1 MSSNPNH
8 ATTLKTALEE
18 LRQRRAEIEV
28 LRASKNGPV
37 AIIGMSCRFPG
48 GCSSPESFWRLL
60 DKGVCAIGDVPAE
73 RWDAAGMPVRRGGF
87 IEGIEDFDAPY
98 FGISPREAASM
109 DPQQRVLLEVAWQA
123 LENAKV
129 PPGSLYERPVG
140 TFLGI
145 TCFDH
150 AVLLGAD
157 LEQAGAYAGT
167 GSALNAAAGR
177 LSYLLGLSG
186 PCMAIDTACSSSLVC
201 LHLACQSLRSDESE
215 IALVGG
221 VHLMLSAD
229 VMATFSRAHMLSP
242 DGLSKSF
249 DASADGYSRGEGC
262 GVVVLKRLADAVRD
276 RDKILG
282 IVRGTAVGHCGPS
295 GGLTVPSVAAQRSVI
310 QRALADGGIEPHQVG
325 YVEAHGTGTSL
336 GDPIEIEAMASAY
349 GRGRDREAALWTG
362 SVKTNIGHLEPAS
375 GMAGLIKILLA
386 FQHGRIPASLHF
398 REPNPHIPWNEIPVR
413 VAAAPV
419 EWKRGGTRR
428 IAGLSAFGF
437 SGTNAHA
444 IVEEP
449 PETNEAV
456 RTEETPELSFQRQH
470 YPLAGRRNAKASP
483 PDWFYRVDWEQG
495 PPAPPIAAEGEA
507 WLIVRDR
514 RGMAEN
520 LAKFAEARTIR
531 CVFGEGAES
540 LDAGSFDRIV
550 FMKGLDDSRC
560 APLLL
565 GIAQAAARRA
575 EKPSRI
581 WLITRGATEAAK
593 PPELDG
599 VAQAPLCG
607 LAKVLFLEHPELA
620 GAAIDLDAV
629 SAPGE
634 TESLF
639 HEIASGSGEDLVAF
653 RGGKRLVP
661 RLAKAEPGSAAEVK
675 IAPGRAY
682 MITGGFGALG
692 LRVAGWLADRGARHL
707 ILVGRSG
714 PRTEQARTAIAALE
728 ARGIEVRSER
738 ADVAERAQMEILFR
752 SCGPALV
759 GVIHAAGVAG
769 YRAFDE
775 IGPDDWDA
783 VLRPKVQGA
792 EVLHELTRGLELDFF
807 VCFSSIASVWGSR
820 GQAHY
825 AAANRYLD
833 VLAHYRRAHGLPA
846 LTVNWGPWAE
856 GGMNTAES
864 NALLRR
870 AGVNPLSTD
879 RALAALGRLLG
890 GGETERIVADI
901 DWPLFRGS
909 YEARGYRPL
918 LARIERGTAA
928 HAAETASLPRSRE
941 ELIRFLQHET
951 AQVLQLEGRLPERDR
966 GFFDM
971 GMDSLLALEFR
982 TRLEASAGRALPATL
997 IFENP
1002 TVEALADYL
1011 LGSARVEAAAVAP
1024 AAKNEAIAIIG
1035 FGCRFPGDAI
1045 DGESYWRVLRD
1056 GIDAISEVPR
1066 ERWSLDEHFS
1076 SNRDD
1081 PGKMYTRHGGFLR
1094 DVDLFDPAFFRIS
1107 PREAESMDPQHR
1119 LLLEVSWEALENAG
1133 IRAEDLKG
1141 SQTGVFVGITTHDYA
1156 HLLMQNGGDRGVDSY
1171 FFTGNPLNT
1180 AAGRI
1185 SYTLGLTGPA
1195 IALDTACS
1203 SSLVAIHQA
1212 CQALR
1217 NGECTMALAGGVN
1230 LILAPE
1236 TTVAVCRTHALSPD
1250 GRCRSFDESANGF
1263 VRSEGCGVVVL
1274 KPESRALADGDSI
1287 LAVIRGSAVNHD
1299 GASSGFTVPNG
1310 RAQEAVLRKAL
1321 GDAIAPSQ
1329 VDYIEAHGSGTQLGD
1344 PIEVRALAAVFGS
1357 GGERAGKLRIGSVK
1371 SNIGH
1376 TESAAGVAGVIKVL
1390 LALQHERL
1398 PASLHVRNPTP
1409 LISWSETP
1417 LEICREP
1424 VPWKRGERK
1433 RIAGVSAFGAS
1444 GTNAHLLIEEA
1455 PQPALPGQPGRRPPL
1470 PHRPFHRV
1478 RIWFKELPKTVEV
1491 PVKHDDAIAGPR
1503 RESILL
1509 RLKAVVAEFLHADVA
1524 DVGETTP
1531 FLEMGA
1537 DSLVLID
1544 VLQSIE
1550 REYGVKL
1557 AVRNFFEDQST
1568 LNALA
1573 DHIDRSL
1580 PATAPP
1586 PISEPPSAGAPGV
1599 IERVIAEQNRMV
1611 QQVIAQQME
1620 MLRQMNGPPRNVPA
1634 PELAKPLLA
1643 AAPVAPERAAPLL
1656 PWGAPVSQANQGL
1669 SPAQRKHLEE
1679 LVARYTKRTRRSRE
1693 MVQESRAVL
1702 ADSRAAVGFR
1712 FSTKEMLY
1720 PIVGVRAQGSKLWDV
1735 DGNEYI
1741 DFTMGFGVH
1750 LFGHQPEFINRAIED
1765 EFRRGVEL
1773 GARSDLVGEVATLF
1787 TRLTGHERVAFSNSG
1802 TEAVMAAMRLA
1813 RAATGRTKI
1822 VIFTH
1827 SYHGH
1832 SDGTLA
1838 AARAQGGKTATV
1850 AVAPGVPAGAV
1861 EDIAVLEYGTAG
1873 ALDAVRALGGELAA
1887 VMVEPVQSRN
1897 PSLQPGDFLRE
1908 LRRLT
1913 TECGAALIFDEM
1925 ITGLRV
1931 HPKGAQGWFGIE
1943 ADIATYG
1950 KVAGGGLPIGVVA
1963 GKARFL
1969 DGIDGGMWQY
1979 GDLSFPAAERTA
1991 FGGTFCQHPL
2001 SMAAARAVLRYLL
2014 EDKGATQDRL
2024 NKRTAEFA
2032 KQLNRS
2038 FEDGNVPIR
2047 VAYFGSMFRFE
2058 FSSNLDLFFYHL
2070 LEKGIYIWEWRTCF
2084 LSTAHS
2090 EEDLGKFAA
2099 AMDGTIAELRSGGWL
2114 PEAKVDAAV
2123 CIPLSEAQR
2132 QLWLLSQI
2140 ERGGN
2145 LAYHVN
2151 TAVELVGELDRDRL
2165 QRAIQRVVE
2174 RHEALRTTILSEREQ
2189 IVQPASKFKI
2199 ALEDKPDSGEAMNLR
2214 EGPLFRANLVRRE
2227 NGRHILNLTAHHIIS
2242 DGASMA
2248 LVVGEI
2254 ADFYSGRNVAARPM
2268 QFREYLAAAAK
2279 RMESRE
2285 IEAHRDYW
2293 LAQIGPD
2300 GPSVALPLD
2309 RARPALSTYRGGRL
2323 TWRIDSALTDELRRL
2338 ARSNGCTLYALLMAV
2353 FNVFLHRITGQD
2365 DLIVGLPVTGRFSRE
2380 SQRVAGYCTHLLP
2393 LRSRFDADAPFRQ
2406 FLLQSRQM
2414 LLDGMEH
2421 QDYPFAELLR
2431 ELALRRGAGAPPLI
2445 SVVFNLEPVS
2455 RFPEIPGLTLE
2466 PAEPE
2471 VRFVAF
2477 DLSVNV
2483 TDAGSELY
2491 IDCDYSSDVL
2501 EPKTVRRFLGIYET
2515 LLRAAIADPDARISR
2530 MPLLSGPAMTAL
2542 AAMWNGPVL
2551 PASSASALA
2560 LFEEQAAHNPE
2571 RTAVFDRQRRVS
2583 YGELDDRARRI
2594 AGELAKLGVR
2604 RETRVGVCAGR
2615 TADLI
2620 AGLLAVWKAG
2630 GAYVPL
2636 DPQYPT
2642 SRLEFMLDDAG
2653 IDVLLTDR
2661 ACAPVFAK
2669 HAARLVFVDGDYAPM
2684 EASPDTVQPRDLV
2697 YVIYTSGSTGKP
2709 KGVAITQAN
2718 LSGLVDWARSFYA
2731 PDQLRGVLFSTSV
2744 CFDISVFEIFVPLAC
2759 GAALVIAENALDLPR
2774 LPSASEVTLINTVP
2788 SVVPELL
2795 RSGPL
2800 PASVDTFQLAGER
2813 LLRSVVQRIYR
2824 QTAVRQVLNLY
2835 GPTEDTVYSTGAIV
2849 ERDDELAPS
2858 IGRPLLN
2865 KRALILDRHL
2875 QPVPPGI
2882 AGELYLGGSGLAREY
2897 LNRPELTGER
2907 FVANPYREGE
2917 RLYRTGD
2924 LARFREDGNIE
2935 FLGRGDT
2942 QIKLRGF
2949 RIELG
2954 EIEAALALHPFV
2966 RDAIVVLREEG
2977 ESARLIA
2984 YIASDHLEEEVP
2996 AALGRHL
3003 QDRLPHYMAPAQF
3016 VVLKEFPLL
3025 PNGKVDRSRLPDP
3038 GVGILY
3044 AAPRDAMEEKLAII
3058 WQEAIGKTGIGVFD
3072 NFFEIG
3078 GNSLSATRAVA
3089 RIREEMESDLEIRG
3103 IFSHPTIAALAREIA
3118 RRRHSRYEPIIPA
3131 ARQDSYELAPF
3142 QMRLWVQ
3149 EQTGQ
3154 TQGAMLPGCFLIEG
3168 DLNGEL
3174 FDEAFRTLI
3183 RRHEIL
3189 RTVFPAPEHLPRQ
3202 KVLPPDDCQFTAAQ
3216 FDASGAEDPD
3226 AEVVRILRREAYSA
3240 MDLATGPLLR
3250 ATLVR
3255 LGGRRHLFA
3264 CAMHHIVTDGV
3275 SIEILLDEF
3284 QQAYDALADGRA
3296 PNFEPLPNQ
3305 YKDYAA
3311 WLNQLLAGERGAEMR
3326 TYWLRKLA
3334 GELLPLEFP
3343 SDTPRSAA
3351 RGYRRESYRFRL
3363 GAEQTRQ
3370 VDAIGRRHGAS
3381 QFMVLL
3387 AVLKGLLYRSSGSDD
3402 IVVGSPLA
3410 GRVRTELQSQIG
3422 PYLNV
3427 VALRTAVSGSD
3438 PFDTLLDRIRET
3450 VLEAHSN
3457 QLYPLHRI
3465 VEQLGVKRSFAR
3477 NPLFDVGFTL
3487 QNQRLTRRENGSRHL
3502 RISEKVYPELEATAA
3517 EAMTDFWI
3525 LAEPA
3530 GEVIDMNV
3538 VYNGSLFQES
3548 TVRRLA
3554 EGFQT
3559 ILSCAASDGG
3569 VRLHSIPLDP
3579 EHPRQTVKV
3588 AIDLAFHSKSKGNTA

>member
-8 ATTLKTALEE
+8 AATLKTALEE
-18 LRQRRAEIEV
+18 LRQRRSEIEA
-28 LRASKNGPV
+28 LRASKNGPI

-48 GCSSPESFWRLL
+48 GCNSPESFWQLL
-60 DKGVCAIGDVPAE
+60 DKGVCAIGEVPAE
-73 RWDAAGMPVRRGGF
+73 RWDATSMPVRRGGF
-87 IEGIEDFDAPY
+87 IEGIEDFDAPF
-98 FGISPREAASM
+98 FGISPREAGSM
-109 DPQQRVLLEVAWQA
+109 DPQQRLLLEVAWQA
-123 LENAKV
+123 LANAKL

-150 AVLLGAD
+150 GVLLGAD
-157 LEQAGAYAGT
+157 PEQAGAYAGT

-177 LSYLLGLSG
+177 LSFLLGLTG

-201 LHLACQSLRSDESE
+201 LHLACQSLRSAESE

-221 VHLMLSAD
+221 VHLMLSPG
-229 VMATFSRAHMLSP
+229 VMITFSQAHMLSP

-262 GVVVLKRLADAVRD
+262 GVVVLKRLTDAVRD
-276 RDKILG
+276 RDNILG
-282 IVRGTAVGHCGPS
+282 IVRGTAVGHSGPS
-295 GGLTVPSVAAQRSVI
+295 GGLTVPSAAAQRSVI
-310 QRALADGGIEPHQVG
+310 QRALADAGLEPHQVG

-336 GDPIEIEAMASAY
+336 GDPIEIEAMARAY

-375 GMAGLIKILLA
+375 GIAGLIKILLA
-386 FQHGRIPASLHF
+386 FQNGRIPASLNF
-398 REPNPHIPWNEIPVR
+398 RDPNPHIPWNEIPIR

-419 EWKRGGTRR
+419 EWKRGGVRR

-449 PETNEAV
+449 PETHEAAP
-456 RTEETPELSFQRQH
+456 TKKTPGLSFQRQH
-470 YPLAGRRNAKASP
+470 YPLAGKRNAKASP
-483 PDWFYRVDWEQG
+483 PEWFYRVDWEQA
-495 PPAPPIAAEGEA
+495 PAVPTAAGGET

-514 RGMAEN
+514 RGLAEN
-520 LAKFAEARTIR
+520 LTKLAESQTIR
-531 CVFGEGAES
+531 CVLGNGVES
-540 LDAGSFDRIV
+540 LDEGSFDRIV
-550 FMKGLDDSRC
+550 FMKGLDDPSC

-575 EKPSRI
+575 EKPPRI
-581 WLITRGATEAAK
+581 WLITRGATEAAVA
-593 PPELDG
+593 PELDG
-599 VAQAPLCG
+599 IAQAPLSG

-620 GAAIDLDAV
+620 GAAIDLETA

-639 HEIASGSGEDLVAF
+639 REIVSGSAEDLVAF

-675 IAPGRAY
+675 IAPGHAY

-692 LRVAGWLADRGARHL
+692 LRVAGWLADRGARQL
-707 ILVGRSG
+707 ILVGRAG
-714 PRTEQARTAIAALE
+714 PRTGQARTAIAALE
-728 ARGIEVRSER
+728 ARQIGVRCEC
-738 ADVAERAQMEILFR
+738 ADVADRAQMDILFR
-752 SCGPALV
+752 SCGPALG

-775 IGPDDWDA
+775 IGPDHWDA

-792 EVLHELTRGLELDFF
+792 EVLHELTRSLELDFF

-833 VLAHYRRAHGLPA
+833 ALAHHRRAHGLPA
-846 LTVNWGPWAE
+846 LTINWGPWAE

-864 NALLRR
+864 NALLLR
-870 AGVNPLSTD
+870 AGVNPLATD
-879 RALAALGRLLG
+879 KALAALGRLLG
-890 GGETERIVADI
+890 SGETQAIVADV

-909 YEARGYRPL
+909 YEARGHRPL
-918 LARIERGTAA
+918 LARMDRGKAA
-928 HAAETASLPRSRE
+928 HAAGTPSLPRSRD
-941 ELIRFLQHET
+941 ELIRFIQHET
-951 AQVLQLEGRLPERDR
+951 AQVLEFRDTLPDPDR
-966 GFFDM
+966 GFFDV

-982 TRLEASAGRALPATL
+982 TRLETCAGRALPATL
-997 IFENP
+997 IFDNP
-1002 TVEALADYL
+1002 TIEAVADYL
-1011 LGSARVEAAAVAP
+1011 LGSARGEAAVAP
-1024 AAKNEAIAIIG
+1024 AANNEAIAIIG
-1035 FGCRFPGDAI
+1035 FGCRFPGDAV

-1066 ERWSLDEHFS
+1066 ERWSLDEHYS
-1076 SNRDD
+1076 SNPDD

-1094 DVDLFDPAFFRIS
+1094 DVDLFDPAFFRVS

-1133 IRAEDLKG
+1133 LRAEDLKG
-1141 SQTGVFVGITTHDYA
+1141 SQTGVYVGITTHDYA
-1156 HLLMQNGGDRGVDSY
+1156 HLLMQNGGNNGVDSY

-1180 AAGRI
+1180 AAGRV
-1185 SYTLGLTGPA
+1185 SYTFGLTGPA

-1217 NGECTMALAGGVN
+1217 SGECAMALAGGVN
-1230 LILAPE
+1230 LTLAPE

-1274 KPESRALADGDSI
+1274 KTESRALADGDSI

-1310 RAQEAVLRKAL
+1310 HAQEAVLRKAL
-1321 GDAIAPSQ
+1321 GGIIAPSQ

-1344 PIEVRALAAVFGS
+1344 PIEVRALAEVFGN
-1357 GGERAGKLRIGSVK
+1357 GGGRSGKLRIGSVK

-1390 LALQHERL
+1390 LALQHELL
-1398 PASLHVRNPTP
+1398 PPSLHVHNPNP
-1409 LISWSETP
+1409 LISWNEMP
-1417 LEICREP
+1417 LEICRER
-1424 VPWKRGERK
+1424 VPWQRGERK

-1444 GTNAHLLIEEA
+1444 GTNAHVVIEEA
-1455 PQPALPGQPGRRPPL
+1455 PQVALPGQPGRRAPL

-1478 RIWFKELPKTVEV
+1478 RIWFKEGPKTVQTPE
-1491 PVKHDDAIAGPR
+1491 KHEEAIAGPR

-1509 RLKAVVAEFLHADVA
+1509 RLKAIVAEFFYADAAAV
-1524 DVGETTP
+1524 DDTTP

-1537 DSLVLID
+1537 DSLVLMD
-1544 VLQSIE
+1544 VMQSIE

-1557 AVRNFFEDQST
+1557 AVRNFFEDLST
-1568 LNALA
+1568 LAALA

-1580 PATAPP
+1580 LAKAPP
-1586 PISEPPSAGAPGV
+1586 PVSEPLSADAPSV

-1620 MLRQMNGPPRNVPA
+1620 MLRQMKVPPGYVPPPA
-1634 PELAKPLLA
+1634 PPTPPVA
-1643 AAPVAPERAAPLL
+1643 ATPEAPERAAPLL
-1656 PWGAPVSQANQGL
+1656 PWGAPVSQGTQGL
-1669 SPAQRKHLEE
+1669 SPVQRKHLEE
-1679 LVARYTKRTRRSRE
+1679 LTDRYTKRTRRSRE

-1702 ADSRAAVGFR
+1702 ADSRATVGFR

-1735 DGNEYI
+1735 DGNEYV

-1750 LFGHQPEFINRAIED
+1750 LFGHQPDFINKAIED

-1787 TRLTGHERVAFSNSG
+1787 TRLTGHERVAFSNTG

-1838 AARAQGGKTATV
+1838 AARIQGGKAATV
-1850 AVAPGVPAGAV
+1850 AIAPGVPAGAV
-1861 EDIAVLEYGTAG
+1861 EDIAVLEYATEG
-1873 ALDAVRALGGELAA
+1873 ALQAVRELGGELAA

-1908 LRRLT
+1908 LRRIT
-1913 TECGAALIFDEM
+1913 KKCGAALIFDEM

-1931 HPKGAQGWFGIE
+1931 HPKGAQGWFDIE
-1943 ADIATYG
+1943 ADLATYG

-1963 GKARFL
+1963 GKARFM

-1979 GDLSFPAAERTA
+1979 GDASFPAAERTA

-2001 SMAAARAVLRYLL
+2001 SMAAARAVLRHLL
-2014 EDKGATQDRL
+2014 DDKGATQDRL

-2032 KQLNRS
+2032 EQLNRT

-2047 VAYFGSMFRFE
+2047 VAHFGSMFRFE

-2084 LSTAHS
+2084 LSTAHT
-2090 EEDLGKFAA
+2090 EEDLRKFAA
-2099 AMDGTIAELRSGGWL
+2099 AIDRTIAELRRGGWL
-2114 PEAKVDAAV
+2114 SEARVDAAV
-2123 CIPLSEAQR
+2123 RIPLSEAQR

-2151 TAVELVGELDRDRL
+2151 TSVELVGELDRGRL
-2165 QRAIQRVVE
+2165 QRAIQKVME
-2174 RHEALRTTILSEREQ
+2174 RHEALRTVIASDQEQ
-2189 IVQPASKFKI
+2189 IVQPASKFKFVF
-2199 ALEDKPDSGEAMNLR
+2199 EDDPDSGEAMDLR

-2227 NGRHILNLTAHHIIS
+2227 NGRHILSLTAHHIIS

-2248 LVVGEI
+2248 LLVGEI

-2268 QFREYLAAAAK
+2268 QFREYLGAAAS
-2279 RMESRE
+2279 RMKSPEMQ
-2285 IEAHRDYW
+2285 AHRDYW
-2293 LAQIGPD
+2293 LSQIGAD
-2300 GPSVALPLD
+2300 SPSVQLPLD
-2309 RARPALSTYRGGRL
+2309 RARPALSTHRGGRI
-2323 TWRIDSALTDELRRL
+2323 TWRIDSALTDGLRRL
-2338 ARSNGCTLYALLMAV
+2338 ARSQGCTLFASLTAV
-2353 FNVFLHRITGQD
+2353 FNVLLHRITGQD
-2365 DLIVGLPVTGRFSRE
+2365 DLTVGLPVTGRFSRE
-2380 SQRVAGYCTHLLP
+2380 SQSVAGYCTHLLP
-2393 LRSRFDADAPFRQ
+2393 VRSRFAADVSFRQ
-2406 FLLQSRQM
+2406 FLLQSRQT
-2414 LLDGMEH
+2414 LFDGIEH

-2431 ELALRRGAGAPPLI
+2431 ELGPRRGAGASPLI

-2455 RFPEIPGLTLE
+2455 RFAEIPGLTLE

-2483 TDAGSELY
+2483 TDAGSELH

-2501 EPKTVRRFLGIYET
+2501 EPKTVRRFLEIYET
-2515 LLRAAIADPDARISR
+2515 LLRAGVADPDARVSQ
-2530 MPLLSGPAMTAL
+2530 MPLLSESAMTAL
-2542 AAMWNGPVL
+2542 VAMWNGPVL
-2551 PASSASALA
+2551 PGSFESALS
-2560 LFEEQAAHNPE
+2560 LFEEQAARNPE
-2571 RTAVFDRQRRVS
+2571 RNAVVDRERRVS
-2583 YGELDDRARRI
+2583 YGQLNDRASRI
-2594 AGELAKLGVR
+2594 AGELVKRGVGKD
-2604 RETRVGVCAGR
+2604 TRVGVCAGR

-2636 DPQYPT
+2636 DPEYPT
-2642 SRLEFMLDDAG
+2642 ARLEAMLHDAG
-2653 IDVLLTDR
+2653 IEVMLTDR
-2661 ACAPVFAK
+2661 ACAPVLLKYSAG
-2669 HAARLVFVDGDYAPM
+2669 LVFVDGECLPVEAAPTAV
-2684 EASPDTVQPRDLV
+2684 EPQDLA

-2709 KGVAITQAN
+2709 KGVAITQAS
-2718 LSGLVDWARSFYA
+2718 LGGLVDWARSFYT
-2731 PDQLRGVLFSTSV
+2731 PGQLQGVLFSTSV
-2744 CFDISVFEIFVPLAC
+2744 CFDVSVFEIFVPLAC
-2759 GAALVIAENALDLPR
+2759 GGTVVIAENVLDLPR
-2774 LPSASEVTLINTVP
+2774 LPSANEVTLISTVP
-2788 SVVPELL
+2788 SAVPELL

-2800 PASVDTFQLAGER
+2800 PASVSTFQLAGER
-2813 LLRSVVQRIYR
+2813 LFRSVVQRIYR
-2824 QTAVRQVLNLY
+2824 QTEVRQVLNIY
-2835 GPTEDTVYSTGAIV
+2835 GPTEDTVYSTAAIV
-2849 ERDDELAPS
+2849 ERDDEWAPS

-2865 KRALILDRHL
+2865 KRVRILDRHL

-2882 AGELYLGGSGLAREY
+2882 AGELYLGGPGLAREY
-2897 LNRPELTGER
+2897 LNRPELTRER
-2907 FVANPYREGE
+2907 FVADPYREGE

-2924 LARFREDGNIE
+2924 LVRFREDGNIE

-2954 EIEAALALHPFV
+2954 EIESALTLHPLV
-2966 RDAIVVLREEG
+2966 RDAIVVMRG
-2977 ESARLIA
+2977 EDERALLIA
-2984 YIASDHLEEEVP
+2984 YVASDHSEEDVR

-3003 QDRLPHYMAPAQF
+3003 QDRLPHYMMPAQF
-3016 VVLKEFPLL
+3016 AVLKEFPLL
-3025 PNGKVDRSRLPDP
+3025 PNGKMDRARLPEP
-3038 GVGILY
+3038 GVGALY
-3044 AAPRDAMEEKLAII
+3044 TAPRDAMEEKVAAI
-3058 WQEAIGKTGIGVFD
+3058 WQEALGKSGIGVFD
-3072 NFFEIG
+3072 NFFEMG
-3078 GNSLSATRAVA
+3078 GNSLSATRVAV
-3089 RIREEMESDLEIRG
+3089 RIREEMTSDLKIRG
-3103 IFSHPTIAALAREIA
+3103 IFAHPTIAGLAREIA
-3118 RRRHSRYEPIIPA
+3118 RRGHSHYEPILPTPW
-3131 ARQDSYELAPF
+3131 QESYDLAPF

-3154 TQGAMLPGCFLIEG
+3154 AQGAMLPACFLIEG
-3168 DLNGEL
+3168 NPDEDL
-3174 FDEAFRTLI
+3174 FDEAFRALI

-3189 RTVFPAPEHLPRQ
+3189 RTVFPAGEHLPRQ
-3202 KVLPPDDCQFTAAQ
+3202 RVLSPDEFRFAAAR
-3216 FDASGAEDPD
+3216 FDASGAGDPE
-3226 AEVVRILRREAYSA
+3226 AEAVRILQQDASSP
-3240 MDLATGPLLR
+3240 MDPATGPLLR
-3250 ATLVR
+3250 MTLIR
-3255 LGGRRHLFA
+3255 LGGMRHLCA
-3264 CAMHHIVTDGV
+3264 CAMHHMVTDGV
-3275 SIEILLDEF
+3275 SIEVLIDEF

-3296 PNFEPLPNQ
+3296 PNFEPLPIQ

-3311 WLNQLLAGERGAEMR
+3311 WLNQLLGGERGADMQ

-3334 GELLPLEFP
+3334 GELLPLDFP
-3343 SDTPRSAA
+3343 SDVPRPVA
-3351 RGYRRESYRFRL
+3351 RGYRRQSYRFQL
-3363 GAEQTRQ
+3363 GADRARQ
-3370 VDAIGRRHGAS
+3370 VEAIGRRHGAS
-3381 QFMVLL
+3381 QFMVML
-3387 AVLKGLLYRSSGSDD
+3387 AVLKALLYRSTGSDD
-3402 IVVGSPLA
+3402 IIVGSPLA
-3410 GRVRTELQSQIG
+3410 GRVRTELQNQIG

-3427 VALRTAVSGSD
+3427 VALRTPVAGAD
-3438 PFDTLLDRIRET
+3438 PFDTLLDRVRET
-3450 VLEAHSN
+3450 TLEAHAN
-3457 QLYPLHRI
+3457 QLYPLDRI
-3465 VEQLGVKRSFAR
+3465 VEQLGVKRSFGR

-3487 QNQRLTRRENGSRHL
+3487 QNQRLTRRENGSRRL
-3502 RISEKVYPELEATAA
+3502 RISEKVFPELETTAA

-3530 GEVIDMNV
+3530 GDVINMNV

-3554 EGFQT
+3554 AGFHT
-3559 ILSCAASDGG
+3559 ILGCAANDGG

-3579 EHPRQTVKV
+3579 VQRPQTVKV
-3588 AIDLAFHSKSKGNTA
+3588 AIDLAFQSKSKGKTP